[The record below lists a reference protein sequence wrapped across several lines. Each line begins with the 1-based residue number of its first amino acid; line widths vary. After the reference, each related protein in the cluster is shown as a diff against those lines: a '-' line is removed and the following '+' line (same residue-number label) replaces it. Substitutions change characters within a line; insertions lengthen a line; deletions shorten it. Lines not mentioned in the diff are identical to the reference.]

1 MINFRYHVVSL
12 TAVFLALAIGLV
24 VGTAAL
30 NGPAADTL
38 GDQVDALRKAN
49 IGLRERVTGL
59 EDQANREEQFVNAA
73 APIMLD
79 GKLANRRV
87 LIVTLTSGRTHLEGV
102 TSKLTI
108 AGARPVGTITLQDKF
123 FQPEESTALLELA
136 SKSPASVPV
145 TSLPV
150 NTDGVETSSAL
161 IAAVLLDTKL
171 TVSANDLNEVLTAYS
186 KAGYLSTEL
195 PQPWAGPAEAVVF
208 VSGQPAVDRQAG
220 TKNAATA
227 MALTQFDKVSVA
239 VVAGV
244 LGGDGNLVSQV
255 RDDAAL
261 AKTISTVDNA
271 STAQGQVTSA
281 LALWEQLVRNQV
293 GHYGVGPKS
302 TALVPQE
309 KK

>member
-1 MINFRYHVVSL
+1 VINFRYHVVSL

-30 NGPAADTL
+30 NGPAADAL
-38 GDQVDALRKAN
+38 GERVDALRKAN
-49 IGLRERVTGL
+49 TGLRERVTGL

-87 LIVTLTSGRTHLEGV
+87 LLVSLTSGRTHLEGV

-108 AGARPVGTITLQDKF
+108 AGAKVTGTITLQDKF
-123 FQPEESTALLELA
+123 FQPEESTSLLELA
-136 SKSPASVPV
+136 FKAPASVPIS
-145 TSLPV
+145 SLSAAAE
-150 NTDGVETSSAL
+150 GVQKSSAL
-161 IAAVLLDTKL
+161 LATVLLDRNL
-171 TVSANDLNEVLTAYS
+171 TISQNDITEVLTAYS
-186 KAGYLSTEL
+186 KAGYLSVEGTVT
-195 PQPWAGPAEAVVF
+195 GGAEAVVF
-208 VSGQPAVDRQAG
+208 VSGQPAVDRQAAG
-220 TKNAATA
+220 KNE
-227 MALTQFDKVSVA
+227 ALVKSLVEFDKVSSA

-261 AKTISTVDNA
+261 AKSISTVDNA
-271 STAQGQVTSA
+271 STAQGQVSSA
-281 LALWEQLVRNQV
+281 LAVWEQLVQIKV

-302 TALVPQE
+302 ASLLPQE

>member
-1 MINFRYHVVSL
+1 VINFRYHVVSL

-49 IGLRERVTGL
+49 TGLRERVTGL

-87 LIVTLTSGRTHLEGV
+87 LLVSLTSGRTHLEGV
-102 TSKLTI
+102 VNKLNT
-108 AGARPVGTITLQDKF
+108 AGAKIAGTITLQDKF
-123 FQPEESTALLELA
+123 FEPAESNNLLELA
-136 SKSPASVPV
+136 FKAPASVPV
-145 TSLPV
+145 SSLPV
-150 NTDGVETSSAL
+150 TPEGVEKSSAL
-161 IAAVLLDTKL
+161 IATVLLDRTL
-171 TVSANDLNEVLTAYS
+171 TISQNDINEVLTAYT
-186 KAGYLSTEL
+186 KAGYLSTEGTITGG
-195 PQPWAGPAEAVVF
+195 ADAVVF
-208 VSGQPAVDRQAG
+208 VSGQPAVDRQAAS
-220 TKNAATA
+220 KNS
-227 MALTQFDKVSVA
+227 ALVRSLEQFDKVSAA

-244 LGGDGNLVSQV
+244 LGGDGNLVGQV

-271 STAQGQVTSA
+271 STPHGQVSAA
-281 LALWEQLVRNQV
+281 LAVWEQLVLNKV

-302 TALVPQE
+302 VSLLPVE

>member
-1 MINFRYHVVSL
+1 VINFRYHVVSL

-49 IGLRERVTGL
+49 TGLRERVTGL

-87 LIVTLTSGRTHLEGV
+87 LLVSLTSGRTHLEGV
-102 TSKLTI
+102 TSKLTT
-108 AGARPVGTITLQDKF
+108 AGAKIAGTITLQDKF

-136 SKSPASVPV
+136 SKAPAIVPV
-145 TSLPV
+145 ASLPV

-161 IAAVLLDTKL
+161 IATVLLDRSL
-171 TVSANDLNEVLTAYS
+171 AISPNDIAEVLTAYS
-186 KAGYLSTEL
+186 KAGYLSTE
-195 PQPWAGPAEAVVF
+195 GTVTGGAEAIVF

-220 TKNAATA
+220 AKNSA
-227 MALTQFDKVSVA
+227 MATSLAQFDKVSVA

-244 LGGDGNLVSQV
+244 LGGDGNLVGQV

-281 LALWEQLVRNQV
+281 LALWEQLMQNKV

-302 TALVPQE
+302 SALVPQE

>member
-49 IGLRERVTGL
+49 TGLRERVTGL

-87 LIVTLTSGRTHLEGV
+87 LLVSLTSGRTHLEGV
-102 TSKLTI
+102 TSKLTT
-108 AGARPVGTITLQDKF
+108 AGAKIAGTITLQDKF

-136 SKSPASVPV
+136 SKAPAIVPV
-145 TSLPV
+145 ASLPV

-161 IAAVLLDTKL
+161 IATVLLDRSL
-171 TVSANDLNEVLTAYS
+171 AISPNDIAEVLTAYS
-186 KAGYLSTEL
+186 KAGYLSTE
-195 PQPWAGPAEAVVF
+195 GTVTGGAEAIVF

-220 TKNAATA
+220 AKNSA
-227 MALTQFDKVSVA
+227 MATSLAQFDKVSVA

-244 LGGDGNLVSQV
+244 LGGDGNLVGQV

-281 LALWEQLVRNQV
+281 LALWEQLMQNKV

-302 TALVPQE
+302 SALVPQE